1 MAPRDGRSY
10 VNMKDISLIGFM
22 GCGKSSVGKILA
34 TLLPEC
40 RLIDLDTYIEEKQG
54 KDIPEIFNEYGEA
67 AFRRMEREAL
77 EEIFSDPDRPRAIL
91 SLGGGTVTSEE
102 CRQLIRRHTE
112 CFYLRATTDTLLDN
126 LEGHSEGR
134 PMLSS
139 AQTARFDKLSDRYE
153 NSPNNG
159 TTVAEP
165 MVQLGSPTDET
176 SNADNQQSKSP
187 KMFGAVADPVNITD
201 KAPEAV
207 AEPVEAPCTEI
218 PNEKDTLLHRI
229 ESLMQARSTQYLA
242 TAHHIIDIDDQTF
255 AQIAT
260 IIKETVEHNIL
271 NIKR

>member
-1 MAPRDGRSY
+1 
-10 VNMKDISLIGFM
+10 MKDISLIGFM

-77 EEIFSDPDRPRAIL
+77 EEIFSDPSRPRAIL

-102 CRQLIRRHTE
+102 CRQLIRRHTD
-112 CFYLRATTDTLLDN
+112 CFYLRATTGTLLSN

-139 AQTARFDKLSDRYE
+139 ALPPS
-153 NSPNNG
+153 
-159 TTVAEP
+159 
-165 MVQLGSPTDET
+165 
-176 SNADNQQSKSP
+176 
-187 KMFGAVADPVNITD
+187 
-201 KAPEAV
+201 
-207 AEPVEAPCTEI
+207 TEI
-218 PNEKDTLLHRI
+218 PNEKEALRNRI
-229 ESLMQARSTQYLA
+229 ESLMRTRSPQYLA
-242 TAHHIIDIDDQTF
+242 TAHHIIDIDGQTF

-260 IIKETVEHNIL
+260 LIKETVEYNTL
-271 NIKR
+271 NIRQ

>member
-1 MAPRDGRSY
+1 
-10 VNMKDISLIGFM
+10 M
-22 GCGKSSVGKILA
+22 GCGKSSVGRILA

-54 KDIPEIFNEYGEA
+54 KDIPEIFNEYGEE

-77 EEIFSDPDRPRAIL
+77 EEIFSDHARPRAIL

-102 CRQLIRRHTE
+102 CRQLIRRHTD
-112 CFYLRATTDTLLDN
+112 CFYLRATTDTLLGN

-139 AQTARFDKLSDRYE
+139 APLARFDKLSDRSE

-176 SNADNQQSKSP
+176 SNADNQQNKSP
-187 KMFGAVADPVNITD
+187 KMSRSVAEPVNITYKAPETVAEPVNITD
-201 KAPEAV
+201 KTPEPV
-207 AEPVEAPCTEI
+207 AEPVEAPCTET
-218 PNEKDTLLHRI
+218 PSEKDALLHRI
-229 ESLMQARSTQYLA
+229 ESLMQTRSPQYLA
-242 TAHHIIDIDDQTF
+242 TAHHIIDIDGQTF
-255 AQIAT
+255 AQIAEL
-260 IIKETVEHNIL
+260 IKETVKHNIL
-271 NIKR
+271 NIKQ

>member
-1 MAPRDGRSY
+1 
-10 VNMKDISLIGFM
+10 MKDISLIGFM

-77 EEIFSDPDRPRAIL
+77 EEIFNDPSRPRAIL

-102 CRQLIRRHTE
+102 CRQLIRRHTD
-112 CFYLRATTDTLLDN
+112 CFYLRATTGTLLGY
-126 LEGHSEGR
+126 LEGHSEDR

-139 AQTARFDKLSDRYE
+139 AQPVRFDKLSDRSE
-153 NSPNNG
+153 NSPNHY

-165 MVQLGSPTDET
+165 D
-176 SNADNQQSKSP
+176 
-187 KMFGAVADPVNITD
+187 NITD
-201 KAPEAV
+201 KAPEPV
-207 AEPVEAPCTEI
+207 AEPAEAPCTEI
-218 PNEKDTLLHRI
+218 PNEKEALRNRI
-229 ESLMQARSTQYLA
+229 ESLMQTRSHQYLA
-242 TAHHIIDIDDQTF
+242 TAHHIIDIDGQTL
-255 AQIAT
+255 AQIAAL
-260 IIKETVEHNIL
+260 IKETVKHNIL